1 MTVGYLAFVFG
12 PAAAGAL
19 AAATS
24 LRAVN
29 ASLVLAGVA
38 VTALATR
45 LDISAATCGGLMD
58 RAGEVPLL
66 GGGAGHGPA
75 AIVDVGNEHG
85 AEHVLGV
92 KRH

>member
-45 LDISAATCGGLMD
+45 LDISAPTCGGLMD
-58 RAGEVPLL
+58 RAGEVPFRRRS
-66 GGGAGHGPA
+66 GPRPRGH
-75 AIVDVGNEHG
+75 
-85 AEHVLGV
+85 
-92 KRH
+92 R